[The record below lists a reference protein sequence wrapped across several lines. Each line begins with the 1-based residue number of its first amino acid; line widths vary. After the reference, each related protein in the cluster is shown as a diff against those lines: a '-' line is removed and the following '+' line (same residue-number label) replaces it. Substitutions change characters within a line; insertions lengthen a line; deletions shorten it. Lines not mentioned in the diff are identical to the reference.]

1 MSACWCLPCVYTPQ
15 LVCYTCLEMI
25 LQNSETISTNA
36 ALKCMKQS
44 PEKPRNI
51 AFILR
56 KVELYRQGLLCF
68 QKNSS
73 ATLEKAIF
81 FKKEAF

>member
-1 MSACWCLPCVYTPQ
+1 
-15 LVCYTCLEMI
+15 
-25 LQNSETISTNA
+25 
-36 ALKCMKQS
+36 MKQS

-56 KVELYRQGLLCF
+56 KVQLYGQDLLCF

-73 ATLEKAIF
+73 DTLERAIF
-81 FKKEAF
+81 FKKEAFQISEKVFQFVVNSARNIVPCSLS

>member
-1 MSACWCLPCVYTPQ
+1 
-15 LVCYTCLEMI
+15 
-25 LQNSETISTNA
+25 
-36 ALKCMKQS
+36 MKQS

-81 FKKEAF
+81 FKKEAFQISEKVFQFVVNSARNIVPCSLS

>member
-1 MSACWCLPCVYTPQ
+1 
-15 LVCYTCLEMI
+15 
-25 LQNSETISTNA
+25 
-36 ALKCMKQS
+36 MKQS

-56 KVELYRQGLLCF
+56 KVQLYGQDLCF

-81 FKKEAF
+81 FKKEAFQISEKVFQFVVNSARNIVPCSLS